1 MSNRNNIKFVLAAS
15 TLLSPFAAGTAFA
28 ADQVQDIVVT
38 AQKREEKL
46 QEVPIAIT
54 ALSSAQLETRGVVNA
69 ADLSAIAPNLTTAGG
84 TAGANDITISMRGLP
99 NADALL
105 SQDGPVG
112 VYFDGVINARIA
124 GAITDLVDLERVEVL
139 RGPQGTLYG
148 RNTTG
153 GAVNFITKKP
163 SKDFHVTEKLGYQTN
178 NGFTS
183 RTTID
188 TGEWGDTGL
197 SATASFLY
205 KKIGGYYDNI
215 AVGDSK
221 DPGAENVRAGRIAL
235 QYDRGGKFRANYAFT
250 HSASENG
257 NLFGQ
262 LTAMSAGLQS
272 SLLTVPT
279 ISSKRRDEINLPGN
293 GTDDVILNMHN
304 LTAEYDLTDN
314 IVIKSITGY
323 RKYQDTTAGPT
334 FGEAATF
341 LLPPIFTGGFPVVSS
356 GYPFLANNERTHE
369 QFTEELQLNGSAGDK
384 VPGGPRLTYATG
396 AFWFTER
403 GSEHNPQSFILPG
416 YFLPA
421 SLGGP
426 YFGTAFVSSNPF
438 AYNTTTQSW
447 AVYGQASYT
456 PAILNDKLRLT
467 GGLRYSADEKET
479 TLFSSLTTFVP
490 AAGNRS
496 EKFNALTYLAKAQYF
511 INDDANVYI
520 SYSKGY
526 KAGGFNTRSA
536 ALEPFSPEKLK
547 SAEFGLKSSW
557 LDRRLQLNGAVFFNQ
572 AEDQQVAEFHAGAS
586 GATNVVTNAGKSEY
600 LGAEFEIIAKPIE
613 GVTLD
618 WSMGFV
624 NPEYK
629 NYGTSYLTNP
639 LLPYNAVTN
648 PTIPFDAK
656 NIARFGY
663 TSQTTGSAGIQYD
676 SKPIPA
682 LHDGKIQARVDAT
695 WQSKQDFHPA
705 IEYPNGVKDNPLIN
719 STTSDARTVVNARL
733 ALNGV
738 NAGSLGTVDFALW
751 GKNLLDEE
759 YVIQGIDFGAL
770 GYAEQTFG
778 APLTAGVDVTFRY

>member
-1 MSNRNNIKFVLAAS
+1 MDNRSNIKFVLAAS
-15 TLLSPFAAGTAFA
+15 TLLSSFAAAPAF

-54 ALSSAQLETRGVVNA
+54 ALNSAQLETRGIA
-69 ADLSAIAPNLTTAGG
+69 TATDLGALAPNLNVSGG

-105 SQDGPVG
+105 SNDGPVG
-112 VYFDGVINARIA
+112 IYIDGVIQARIA

-153 GAVNFITKKP
+153 GAVNFITRKP
-163 SKDFHVTEKLGYQTN
+163 SKDFHVTQKFGYQSH

-183 RTTID
+183 RTSID

-197 SATASFLY
+197 SATVNFLY

-215 AVGDSK
+215 AVKDDK
-221 DPGAENVRAGRIAL
+221 DPGAENVRAGRIAINF
-235 QYDRGGKFRANYAFT
+235 DRGGKFRANYAFT

-257 NLFGQ
+257 NVFGQ
-262 LTAMSAGLQS
+262 LTAVSPLFAS
-272 SLLTVPT
+272 SVTQLPEL
-279 ISSKRRDEINLPGN
+279 SSKRRDEINLPTN

-314 IVIKSITGY
+314 IVVKSITGY
-323 RKYQDTTAGPT
+323 RNYQDTTAGPT
-334 FGEAATF
+334 FGEFTTF
-341 LLPPIFTGGFPVVSS
+341 TLPIIFGGASAG
-356 GYPFLANNERTHE
+356 GYPFLANNDRRHE
-369 QFTEELQLNGSAGDK
+369 QFSEELQLNGSAGDK
-384 VPGGPRLTYATG
+384 VAGGPRLTYATG
-396 AFWFTER
+396 AYFFKER
-403 GSEHNPQSFILPG
+403 GQEQNPQSFILPG
-416 YFLPA
+416 AFLPA

-426 YFGTAFVSSNPF
+426 YLGTAFVSANPF
-438 AYNTTTQSW
+438 AYNTSTESW

-456 PAILNDKLRLT
+456 PQILGDKLRLT
-467 GGLRYSADEKET
+467 GGLRYSADDKET
-479 TLFSSLTTFVP
+479 TLLKSNTVFVP
-490 AAGNRS
+490 ILGHRQ

-511 INDDANVYI
+511 INDDMNVYI
-520 SYSKGY
+520 SYAKGY

-536 ALEPFSPEKLK
+536 NLEPFRPEKLK
-547 SAEFGLKSSW
+547 SAEIGLKASW
-557 LDRRLQLNGAVFFNQ
+557 LDRRVQTNVSAFFNE
-572 AEDQQVAEFHAGAS
+572 AEDQQVSQFVAGAG

-600 LGAEFEIIAKPIE
+600 TGFEFEIIAKPVE
-613 GVTLD
+613 GVTLN
-618 WSMGFV
+618 WNMGFV

-629 NYGTSYLTNP
+629 KYETLDPGS
-639 LLPYNAVTN
+639 LL
-648 PTIPFDAK
+648 PFDASK
-656 NIARFGY
+656 VARFQY
-663 TSQTTGSAGIQYD
+663 VSQTTGTAGIQYD

-682 LHDGKIQARVDAT
+682 FHDGKLQARVEAT

-705 IEYPNGVKDNPLIN
+705 ISYPSGAKDNPLIDY
-719 STTSDARTVVNARL
+719 TTSDARTVVNARV
-733 ALNGV
+733 ALNSV
-738 NAGSLGTVDFALW
+738 NAGQLGTVDFALW

-770 GYAEQTFG
+770 GFAEQTWG
-778 APLTAGVDVTFRY
+778 APLTAGFDVTFRY